1 MKMKSFSCVGI
12 CYLIKVRMMKDKKY
26 RRGLQNMDVDK
37 EEKQPISIKKILES
51 NEMDYEK
58 FEDIYDPILE
68 TELTTEDSPISK
80 ILDYEEKEED
90 REGED
95 DEEEASV
102 FSQRLWNSF
111 LQKIKNWIFYFNIST
126 LEVSWQTKYCDEVL
140 WIHSFNQ
147 SVLLRISID
156 NVYIKIV

>member
-1 MKMKSFSCVGI
+1 MKSFSCVGI

-80 ILDYEEKEED
+80 ILDYEGKEED

-95 DEEEASV
+95 DEENTDAS
-102 FSQRLWNSF
+102 SSSSSPSL
-111 LQKIKNWIFYFNIST
+111 
-126 LEVSWQTKYCDEVL
+126 
-140 WIHSFNQ
+140 
-147 SVLLRISID
+147 
-156 NVYIKIV
+156 